1 MWVWVGG
8 CMSIHSHKST
18 LKATLILS
26 QLEITDFCCLDDIQ
40 SGLDCFLG
48 IDENIQRRSSA
59 LFILKLKEFRRVW
72 QNTIDGIV
80 EEWTSLFKSTLS
92 QLEAG
97 VKATL
102 ANSSID
108 VQTMQGLHDLFLNVP
123 NTFMGLKTCY
133 KQEKYFCDH
142 LGLVVSFN

>member
-1 MWVWVGG
+1 M
-8 CMSIHSHKST
+8 
-18 LKATLILS
+18 
-26 QLEITDFCCLDDIQ
+26 
-40 SGLDCFLG
+40 
-48 IDENIQRRSSA
+48 
-59 LFILKLKEFRRVW
+59 KLKEFRRVS
-72 QNTIDGIV
+72 QNTIDDV
-80 EEWTSLFKSTLS
+80 VQEWTSLFKSTLS

-108 VQTMQGLHDLFLNVP
+108 VQTTQGLYDLFLNVP
-123 NTFMGLKTCY
+123 NPFMRLKTCY